1 MTHKRSVRVAI
12 IGAGMSG
19 ICMAVKLQDAG
30 IDSFTIFEKADDVGG
45 TWRDNTY
52 PGLTCDIPSRYY
64 SYSFR
69 PNPNWTHLLPPGPEI
84 RAYFQQVAHERGI
97 RPHIRFGAD
106 VSRAE
111 YHDGTWR
118 LTTAAGEETFDVL
131 ITATGVLR
139 VPRYPD
145 ITGRETFAGAAFHS
159 SRWDHSVT
167 LPDKRIGVIGSGS
180 TGVQIVA
187 ELGGNVRQLKLFQ
200 RTAQWICPMPNLRY
214 SLLTRTALRRWPKL
228 NGLPYRFW
236 GWYVRYFFG
245 KAPIRPGLQRAV
257 VTFLSRWN
265 LRLSVR
271 DKQLRAK
278 LTPKDL
284 PMCKRLIFAGHFYR
298 SVQQPGVEVI
308 TDAID
313 HIEPRGVVT
322 ADGTLHELD
331 VLVYATG
338 FDARAYVRPLEVIG
352 ETGLTLDEAWA
363 DGPVAYRSVAVPGF
377 PNLFMLMGPH
387 SPIGNQSLIPVAE
400 DQADYATWWINQ
412 LRDGV
417 VHAAAP
423 TEAAT
428 KEYNES
434 MKAAMPQTIWV
445 TGCSSWYL
453 GKDGLPELFP
463 WTPETH
469 HELLRQPE
477 LAHFDVRTA

>member
-1 MTHKRSVRVAI
+1 MTHKRSLKVAI

-64 SYSFR
+64 AYSFR
-69 PNPNWTHLLPPGPEI
+69 PNPDWSHLLPPGPEI
-84 RAYFQQVAHERGI
+84 QAYFRQVADERGI
-97 RPHIRFGAD
+97 RRHIRFSAT
-106 VSRAE
+106 VTQAE
-111 YHDGTWR
+111 YDDGQWR
-118 LTTAAGEETFDVL
+118 LTTADGEETFDVL
-131 ITATGVLR
+131 VTATGFLR
-139 VPRYPD
+139 VPRFPQ
-145 ITGRETFAGAAFHS
+145 ITGRDSFAGPAFHS
-159 SRWDHSVT
+159 SRWDHSVS
-167 LPDKRIGVIGSGS
+167 LPDKRIGVIGTGS
-180 TGVQIVA
+180 TGVQITA
-187 ELGGNVRQLKLFQ
+187 ELGGKVRQLKVFQ
-200 RTAQWICPMPNLRY
+200 RTAQWIAPMPNLRY
-214 SLLTRTALRRWPKL
+214 SPLTRAALRRSPRL
-228 NGLPYRFW
+228 NWLPYRFW
-236 GWYVRYFFG
+236 GWYVKLTFG
-245 KAPIRPGLQRAV
+245 RAPIRPGFPRNLA
-257 VTFLSRWN
+257 TFLCRWN

-271 DKQLRAK
+271 DPQLRAK

-298 SVQQPGVEVI
+298 SVRQPGVEVI
-308 TDAID
+308 TEGIH
-313 HIEPRGVVT
+313 HIEPRGIVT
-322 ADGTLHELD
+322 ANGTLHELD

-352 ETGLTLDEAWA
+352 EGGVTLDEAWA
-363 DGPVAYRSVAVPGF
+363 DGPMAYRSVAVPGF

-387 SPIGNQSLIPVAE
+387 SPIGNQSLVPVAE
-400 DQADYATWWINQ
+400 DQADYAMWWIKQ
-412 LRDGV
+412 LRDGAV
-417 VHAAAP
+417 RAAAP

-434 MKAAMPQTIWV
+434 MKDAMPQTIWV

-469 HELLRQPE
+469 RQLLSQPV
-477 LAHFDVRTA
+477 LADFDVRTD

>member
-1 MTHKRSVRVAI
+1 MTPKRELNVAI

-52 PGLTCDIPSRYY
+52 PGLTCDIPSRFYA
-64 SYSFR
+64 YSFR
-69 PNPNWTHLLPPGPEI
+69 PNPNWSHRLPPGPEI
-84 RAYFQQVAHERGI
+84 QTYFQQVAEERGI
-97 RPHIRFGAD
+97 RRHIRFGCD
-106 VSRAE
+106 VTSAR
-111 YHDGTWR
+111 YDDGRWR
-118 LTTAAGEETFDVL
+118 LTTADGEETFDVL
-131 ITATGVLR
+131 ITATGILR
-139 VPRYPD
+139 MPRYPE
-145 ITGRETFAGAAFHS
+145 IPGLETFAGSAFHS
-159 SRWDHSVT
+159 SRWDHSIP
-167 LPDKRIGVIGSGS
+167 LQDKRIGLIGTGS
-180 TGVQIVA
+180 TGVQIAA
-187 ELGGNVRQLKLFQ
+187 ELGGEVRQLKIFQ

-214 SLLTRTALRRWPKL
+214 SPLTRAALRRWSRL
-228 NGLPYRFW
+228 NGLSYRFW
-236 GWYVRYFFG
+236 GWYVKWLYGR
-245 KAPIRPGLQRAV
+245 APIRPGFQRSLV
-257 VTFLSRWN
+257 NFLCRWN

-271 DKQLRAK
+271 DPQLRIK

-284 PMCKRLIFAGHFYR
+284 PMCKRMIFAGHFYR
-298 SVQQPGVEVI
+298 AVRQPSVDVVTES
-308 TDAID
+308 ID

-331 VLVYATG
+331 LLVYATG
-338 FDARAYVRPLEVIG
+338 FDARAYVRPLELVG
-352 ETGLTLDEAWA
+352 EGGLTLDEAWA
-363 DGPVAYRSVAVPGF
+363 DGPMAYRSVAVPGF
-377 PNLFMLMGPH
+377 PNLFMLIGPH
-387 SPIGNQSLIPVAE
+387 SPIGNYSLIPIAE
-400 DQADYATWWINQ
+400 DQADYAMWWIQQ

-417 VHAAAP
+417 VRAAAP

-469 HELLRQPE
+469 RELLRQPD
-477 LAHFDVRTA
+477 LGDFDVRTA